1 MNQTGGSDEL
11 ESQSLSE
18 RLSEW
23 RGLVE
28 RCGRKP
34 GRKRVHA
41 LRVVTLRI
49 QAEVEGELRDLPCA
63 SHEAQAIL
71 DFGRRAEKLRDS
83 LGAVR
88 ELDVW
93 IGKLK
98 DLRESLSESTGY
110 VPRSTRET
118 AQQIERLEDRLA
130 RKRDKAAEKLVAAI
144 ERRHDDLLSA
154 ASDVEKATGERAA
167 EVDEGR
173 ASKLLKEFA
182 GIVAEFP
189 SLDEG
194 NLHDFRKRIKKIRY
208 MAEIQ
213 AADPVCDRIA
223 VQVKKGQDAI
233 GEWHD
238 WQVLARTSGSGKH
251 AKNSHAV
258 ELLSSLTSEAYE
270 TALEVCDSVMQR
282 MADLAHETDS
292 SSKTSRKP
300 PARSEA
306 AMRESAGKIA

>member
-1 MNQTGGSDEL
+1 MNRTGGSEEL

-23 RGLVE
+23 RRLLE

-98 DLRESLSESTGY
+98 DLRESLSESTEY

-118 AQQIERLEDRLA
+118 AQQIERLEYRLA
-130 RKRDKAAEKLVAAI
+130 KKRDKAAEKLVTAI
-144 ERRHDDLLSA
+144 ERRQDDLLST
-154 ASDVEKATGERAA
+154 ASDVEKAIGDGEA

-189 SLDEG
+189 NLDEG

-208 MAEIQ
+208 MAEIH

-223 VQVKKGQDAI
+223 VQVKKAQDAI

-238 WQVLARTSGSGKH
+238 WQVLARTAGSEKR

-270 TALEVCDSVMQR
+270 TALGTCDSVGRR
-282 MADLAHETDS
+282 MADLAHGTDTP
-292 SSKTSRKP
+292 SKTSRKP
-300 PARSEA
+300 PARTA
-306 AMRESAGKIA
+306 PTMRESASKLA